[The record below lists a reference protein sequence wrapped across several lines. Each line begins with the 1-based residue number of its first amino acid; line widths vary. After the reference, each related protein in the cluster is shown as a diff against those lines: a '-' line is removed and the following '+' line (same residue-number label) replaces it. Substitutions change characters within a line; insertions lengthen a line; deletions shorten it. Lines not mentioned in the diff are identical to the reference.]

1 MFRFGSHIR
10 QYLEREMK
18 IGVQKIATLGL
29 GLVTI
34 CCSSATTAQQKD
46 KGAEHALAFQRAAAL
61 TDGTNLSGWFGGWG
75 DYSTE
80 HTSTYITAAD
90 FEAMHAM
97 GIRFV
102 RFPLEP
108 TLLMQGGRMASN
120 KDEVWKRIDGAI
132 DMAMHD
138 GLAVDFVVFPRDDYK
153 QRLATESGADQFI
166 MLWQVLARHFVSR
179 DPDRFFFELMNES
192 EEQDSYRWVGL
203 ESATVAAIRQ
213 IDTKHTIIAS
223 GAHYDSLGDLLT
235 TQTIDDPN
243 IIYNFHF
250 YEPYAFTHQGATW
263 GSFEWNY
270 FKDIPYPATPSQLA
284 ERMKGIPDDYARY
297 QLYLYGAD
305 GWDAASISQHI
316 AFAADWG
323 RERHVPIICN
333 EFGAFR
339 ETAPPDSRARYLHD
353 VRVALEQNGIGWAM
367 WDWSGNF
374 GLVRHQGGAVV
385 PEDADVDALGLTRP

>member
-1 MFRFGSHIR
+1 
-10 QYLEREMK
+10 MK
-18 IGVQKIATLGL
+18 MGVQKLATLGL
-29 GLVTI
+29 ALAAF
-34 CCSSATTAQQKD
+34 CCSSAASAQQKD
-46 KGAEHALAFQRAAAL
+46 AATDHALAFQRATVL
-61 TDGTNLSGWFGGWG
+61 TEGTNLSGWFGGWG

-90 FEAMHAM
+90 FQAMHAM
-97 GIRFV
+97 GIRYV
-102 RFPLEP
+102 RFPLDP
-108 TLLMQGGRMASN
+108 MLLMQGGLLASN
-120 KDEVWKRIDGAI
+120 KEEIWKRIDGAL
-132 DMAMHD
+132 DMAMKE

-153 QRLATESGADQFI
+153 QRLASQAGADQFI
-166 MLWQVLARHFVSR
+166 MLWQVLAKHFVGR

-192 EEQDSYRWVGL
+192 EEQDPYRWAGL
-203 ESATVAAIRQ
+203 ESATVLAIRQ

-223 GAHYDSLGDLLT
+223 GAHYDSIGDLLT

-284 ERMKGIPDDYARY
+284 ERMKDIPDDYARY

-305 GWDAASISQHI
+305 GWDAASIRQHI
-316 AFAADWG
+316 AFAAAWG
-323 RERHVPIICN
+323 RERHVPVICN

-374 GLVRHQGGAVV
+374 GLVRHQGAAVV
-385 PEDADVDALGLTRP
+385 PEDADVDALGLRRP